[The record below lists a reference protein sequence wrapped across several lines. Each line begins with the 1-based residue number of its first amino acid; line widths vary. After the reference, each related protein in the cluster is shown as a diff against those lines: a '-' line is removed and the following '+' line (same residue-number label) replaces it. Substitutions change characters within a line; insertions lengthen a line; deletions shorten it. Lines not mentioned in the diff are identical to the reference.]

1 MSALQFFRRLRAR
14 RVLTVAAL
22 PLAIA
27 GYSAIPA
34 SGPTGV
40 QVRSQV
46 KTGANQPGSALVG
59 LGHFLKIA
67 IHESGIG
74 LFERAVPAI
83 TASEINFESSGISRL
98 FALNAL

>member
-1 MSALQFFRRLRAR
+1 MYALQFLPRLRAR
-14 RVLTVAAL
+14 RDLTVAAM

-46 KTGANQPGSALVG
+46 KTGANQPGIALVG
-59 LGHFLKIA
+59 PGHFLKIA
-67 IHESGIG
+67 IQEPGIG
-74 LFERAVPAI
+74 LFERAALAV
-83 TASEINFESSGISRL
+83 TASEIKFKSSGISRL
-98 FALNAL
+98 FALKTL